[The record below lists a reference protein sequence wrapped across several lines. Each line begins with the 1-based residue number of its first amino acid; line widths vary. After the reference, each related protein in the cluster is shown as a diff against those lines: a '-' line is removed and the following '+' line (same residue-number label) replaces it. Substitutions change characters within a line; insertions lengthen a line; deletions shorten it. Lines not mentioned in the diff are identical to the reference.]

1 MRERERE
8 KREYSYEKQRDRFVT
23 FPDSVHVVSFFPF
36 SDRSFVRSFDR
47 SIDQTCVTLELTRF
61 LSFSGAKLIINHR
74 RIVYHASFKIGRNL
88 HAVNHCLRID
98 VFGMSPIRYSISE
111 TSFVRREFVSG
122 WVN

>member
-8 KREYSYEKQRDRFVT
+8 RNASTATKNNAIGSLL
-23 FPDSVHVVSFFPF
+23 FPILSTSSRFFP
-36 SDRSFVRSFDR
+36 SPIVRSFVR